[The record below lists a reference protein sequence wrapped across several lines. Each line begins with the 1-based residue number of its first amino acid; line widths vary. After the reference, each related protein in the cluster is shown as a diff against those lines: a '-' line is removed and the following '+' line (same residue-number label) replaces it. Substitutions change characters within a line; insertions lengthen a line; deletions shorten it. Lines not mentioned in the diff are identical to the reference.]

1 MKTKFD
7 KDKAT
12 YGDAMKN
19 LAAKWEIR
27 VVVLLDDV
35 KKKFKAFDEQAA
47 KKFTPD
53 MKHDY
58 DRLRNQLKILTV
70 LKRRFSK

>member
-58 DRLRNQLKILTV
+58 DRLI
-70 LKRRFSK
+70 FS